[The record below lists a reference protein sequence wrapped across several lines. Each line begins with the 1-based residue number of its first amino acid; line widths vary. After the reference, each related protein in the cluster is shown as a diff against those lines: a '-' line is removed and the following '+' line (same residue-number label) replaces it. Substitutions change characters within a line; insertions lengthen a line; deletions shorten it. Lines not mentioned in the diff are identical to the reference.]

1 MRLTTRALTGMTSL
15 RRRPLSAVFIERVLL
30 ATVLLTPVAAQ
41 AQLGGLR
48 KKLEQKITEAVV
60 PKKAESLP
68 PSFSD
73 ARYEITAARF
83 DGLLRGVTLADE
95 AQARYERDLPEFER
109 KKLQADRENAELE
122 RSTKSMA
129 SRFAPS
135 GNLGPMA
142 CQGEVMTLLETLP
155 EKDPRRVKG
164 EALMDRLEKL
174 TEETERRERTGQRVD
189 TVGTAMR
196 SMALLDSVAITVRGA
211 PCKVTKADVA
221 EAQRKDEARE
231 AEMKKVEAQ
240 AAQVAKTQQELAALN
255 TSAPNRSEIIAR
267 EAGLSGVQMGVV
279 CDKLIAF
286 TEASDRK
293 QEIKGFSDAEQALL
307 SKRLPELRKNGK
319 QFCSG
324 FPD

>member
-1 MRLTTRALTGMTSL
+1 MCIG
-15 RRRPLSAVFIERVLL
+15 RVLL

-109 KKLQADRENAELE
+109 KKLQADRENADLE

-135 GNLGPMA
+135 GALGPMG
-142 CQGEVMTLLETLP
+142 CQGEVMTLLDTLP

-164 EALMDRLEKL
+164 EAMMDRLEKL
-174 TEETERRERTGQRVD
+174 MEETERRERTGQRVD
-189 TVGTAMR
+189 TVGTALR

-211 PCKVTKADVA
+211 PCKKITKADVA
-221 EAQRKDEARE
+221 EAQRKGEARD
-231 AEMKKVEAQ
+231 AEIMKVEAQ
-240 AAQVAKTQQELAALN
+240 GAQVAKTQRELAALN

-267 EAGLSGVQMGVV
+267 ESGLSGVQMGVV

-286 TEASDRK
+286 TEASNRK
-293 QEIKGFSDAEQALL
+293 QEIQGFSAAEQALL

>member
-1 MRLTTRALTGMTSL
+1 MTSL
-15 RRRPLSAVFIERVLL
+15 RRRPLSAVIIERVLL
-30 ATVLLTPVAAQ
+30 ATVLFTPVAAQ

-211 PCKVTKADVA
+211 PCKMITKADIDQNQRA
-221 EAQRKDEARE
+221 GEAMMADGE
-231 AEMKKVEAQ
+231 KVQAQ

>member
-1 MRLTTRALTGMTSL
+1 MTSI
-15 RRRPLSAVFIERVLL
+15 RRRPLSAVIIERVLL

-73 ARYEITAARF
+73 ARYEITTARF

-95 AQARYERDLPEFER
+95 AQARYERNLTEKQR
-109 KKLQADRENAELE
+109 KQLQADRENAELE
-122 RSTKSMA
+122 RSTKSMT
-129 SRFAPS
+129 SRFTPFAS
-135 GNLGPMA
+135 GPMA

-164 EALMDRLEKL
+164 EAMMDRLEKL
-174 TEETERRERTGQRVD
+174 LEETERRERTGQRVD

-211 PCKVTKADVA
+211 PCKKITKADIDQNQRA
-221 EAQRKDEARE
+221 GEAIKADIETVQAKAT
-231 AEMKKVEAQ
+231 Q
-240 AAQVAKTQQELAALN
+240 AA
-255 TSAPNRSEIIAR
+255 RR
-267 EAGLSGVQMGVV
+267 
-279 CDKLIAF
+279 
-286 TEASDRK
+286 
-293 QEIKGFSDAEQALL
+293 
-307 SKRLPELRKNGK
+307 
-319 QFCSG
+319 
-324 FPD
+324 